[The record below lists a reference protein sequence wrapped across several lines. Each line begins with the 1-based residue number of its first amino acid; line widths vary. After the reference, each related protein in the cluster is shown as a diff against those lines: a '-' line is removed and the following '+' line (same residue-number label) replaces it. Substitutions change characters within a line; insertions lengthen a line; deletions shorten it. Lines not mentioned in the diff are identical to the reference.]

1 MKAAPISS
9 NFQGPNVP
17 RFTRFVPWT
26 AAAAPTQP
34 RPASRRPSRRCW
46 SWTQRG
52 RGAPQRCRAGSL
64 KRPLGRPLDFSR
76 WGKDFSWIFGDIF
89 LKKMMETLWQSDPR
103 WHFPFRM
110 VGLGPPIN
118 QFLWFFWCRRGTPF
132 CRKRPVCTHPT
143 SLYMRTRSYAS
154 VRHLHFVEDLEY
166 HFVDGYGELINTS
179 TNVNIFEHKKIST
192 AFGWLSS
199 AGRFPQALELA
210 DCQWPCC
217 AFTWRSCWSWDWLGK
232 ASRWL
237 TTQPHRRQ
245 RNGIL
250 SSNVTDWDSCQ
261 E

>member
-1 MKAAPISS
+1 MV
-9 NFQGPNVP
+9 NGM
-17 RFTRFVPWT
+17 
-26 AAAAPTQP
+26 
-34 RPASRRPSRRCW
+34 
-46 SWTQRG
+46 
-52 RGAPQRCRAGSL
+52 L
-64 KRPLGRPLDFSR
+64 
-76 WGKDFSWIFGDIF
+76 
-89 LKKMMETLWQSDPR
+89 MDPR